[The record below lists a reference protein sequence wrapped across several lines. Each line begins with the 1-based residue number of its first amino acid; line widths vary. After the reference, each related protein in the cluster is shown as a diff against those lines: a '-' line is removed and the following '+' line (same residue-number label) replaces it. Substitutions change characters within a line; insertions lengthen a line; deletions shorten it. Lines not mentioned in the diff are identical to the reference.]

1 MAKVIGAAAA
11 SLGYLLRTVAAA
23 FPLMVFALGIW
34 LVFQALRGYDE
45 RLATMFMG
53 TILVLGAVKMV
64 GGKR

>member
-11 SLGYLLRTVAAA
+11 GLGYLLRAFAAA
-23 FPLMVFALGIW
+23 FPLAVFALGIW

-45 RLATMFMG
+45 RLATAFMG
-53 TILVLGAVKMV
+53 TILILGAAKMV